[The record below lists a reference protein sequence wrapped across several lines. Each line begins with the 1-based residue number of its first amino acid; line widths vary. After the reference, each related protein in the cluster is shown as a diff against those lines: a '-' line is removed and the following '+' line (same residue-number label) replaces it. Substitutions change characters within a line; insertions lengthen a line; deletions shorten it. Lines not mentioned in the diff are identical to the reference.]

1 MLLGQWNYWCKYMSE
16 GPRDLPKPLLFNAE
30 NETPRESFL
39 YALYGTVPN
48 VAAIIRLIV
57 LPVIALFGAM
67 RIIANVTCRNPIW
80 PDAIEKISVISADD
94 AYAEPRAS
102 TPVGWA
108 ETVLAQRRGDYP
120 DDPYAKVPNWNG
132 EASAKAN
139 AIQWLKKTSAG

>member
-67 RIIANVTCRNPIW
+67 RGIANVTCRNPIW
-80 PDAIEKISVISADD
+80 PDAIEKISVIIQQT
-94 AYAEPRAS
+94 
-102 TPVGWA
+102 TPMPSPVPVRPSVGLRRYWRSVA
-108 ETVLAQRRGDYP
+108 ETTPTIPTPRCPIGTAKQAQGP
-120 DDPYAKVPNWNG
+120 MLSSG
-132 EASAKAN
+132 
-139 AIQWLKKTSAG
+139 